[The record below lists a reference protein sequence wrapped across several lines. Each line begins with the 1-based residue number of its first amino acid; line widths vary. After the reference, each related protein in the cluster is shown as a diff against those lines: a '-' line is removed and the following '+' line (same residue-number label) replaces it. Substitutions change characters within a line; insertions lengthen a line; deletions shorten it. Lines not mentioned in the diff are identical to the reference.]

1 VRSALKEV
9 TEPKQEEEENMAKG
23 RGRGPKG
30 MMDQLQK
37 MQQQLEQAQEAL
49 ADEMVEVTTG
59 GGAVRVKMS
68 GTQQCHQVTID
79 PDLVEAG
86 DVEMLQ
92 DLVLL
97 AINQAIHESQVVA
110 ARKLGPLSGGLG
122 QGLGLDL

>member
-1 VRSALKEV
+1 
-9 TEPKQEEEENMAKG
+9 
-23 RGRGPKG
+23 
-30 MMDQLQK
+30 
-37 MQQQLEQAQEAL
+37 
-49 ADEMVEVTTG
+49 
-59 GGAVRVKMS
+59 MS

-79 PDLVEAG
+79 PSLVEDG